1 MSQSVLINP
10 LYLFAVVSLVVVLV
24 LLFVLCR
31 VCERRFNLVSLLL
44 AAFEREV
51 VFVRSEMFS
60 RV

>member
-1 MSQSVLINP
+1 MSQSDFINP
-10 LYLFAVVSLVVVLV
+10 LYLFAVMSFVVVLV

-31 VCERRFNLVSLLL
+31 VCERLFILVSLLL